1 MTTSNWAKVVLVG
14 LVTGLAATLVV
25 DAILISVLRLSGQ
38 PAEQGFVVIGDTAA
52 GFLTRL
58 RINLAGGAPLG
69 LAIHFSTGAALG
81 VLFAGV
87 VSRVRALRM
96 ASWLKMA
103 ALGVVY
109 TELIS
114 IPLLIWPPIIL
125 KMPQSEVIQWFTLT
139 ASLHAVFG
147 LVLGLTVRYG
157 LGAAL
162 RAQVPPAGLR
172 TPGP

>member
-1 MTTSNWAKVVLVG
+1 MTTSNWTKVVLVG

-25 DAILISVLRLSGQ
+25 DAILISLLRLSGQ
-38 PAEQGFVVIGDTAA
+38 PAGQGFVVIGDTAA
-52 GFLTRL
+52 GFLTRF

-87 VSRVRALRM
+87 VSRVRALRG

-103 ALGVVY
+103 GLGVVY

-125 KMPQSEVIQWFTLT
+125 KMPQPEVVQWFTLT
-139 ASLHAVFG
+139 ASLHSVFG

-157 LGAAL
+157 LRAAL
-162 RAQVPPAGLR
+162 RGQVPPAGLR
-172 TPGP
+172 TPRP